1 MSEKYLASFFKDFEK
16 DPYVS
21 LCKEILSSKNPS
33 SRSNTLG
40 HITASGLVINNDKV
54 LLVFHPYVRR
64 WLQPGGHIDAGE
76 TPIDAAIRE
85 VYEETGLVC
94 ELAAGSCD
102 PLDIDVHIIPSNP
115 SKGEEEHLHIDLL
128 FLLKVIKE
136 DIPLEEI
143 EFN

>member
-64 WLQPGGHIDAGE
+64 WLQLGGHIDAGE

>member
-16 DPYVS
+16 DPYAS